1 MRGEIAGGEEPRRP
15 APGFLPGRGRLLRIP
30 GPRESREDKGM
41 LRELVVALV
50 FLSLAVAVAMWFGG
64 NPRIDVQT
72 IEANLAK

>member
-1 MRGEIAGGEEPRRP
+1 
-15 APGFLPGRGRLLRIP
+15 
-30 GPRESREDKGM
+30 M

-50 FLSLAVAVAMWFGG
+50 FLSLAVTVAMWFSG

>member
-1 MRGEIAGGEEPRRP
+1 
-15 APGFLPGRGRLLRIP
+15 
-30 GPRESREDKGM
+30 M